1 MRLSLCV
8 LGLALS
14 GCLAP
19 PGASERATDAA
30 RELNLASRFGRMDVA
45 LGLTA
50 QSVRDSFLQH
60 RAAWGRDVRVLDVE
74 LGSFSM
80 PSGDHAAVEVDYS
93 WSRSNESQLRMTRV
107 AQEWRDN
114 GGGFKLVRER
124 RIAGDIGL
132 FGEALPAPAAA
143 PVRDVQFATKVI
155 P

>member
-1 MRLSLCV
+1 MRLFVYL
-8 LGLALS
+8 LGLALA

-50 QSVRDSFLQH
+50 QGVRESFLKH

-93 WSRSNESQLRMTRV
+93 WSHNNESQLRMTRV
-107 AQEWRDN
+107 AQDWRDN

-124 RIAGDIGL
+124 RIAGDVGL
-132 FGEALPAPAAA
+132 FGEVAAA
-143 PVRDVQFATKVI
+143 PTAAPARDVQFATKVI